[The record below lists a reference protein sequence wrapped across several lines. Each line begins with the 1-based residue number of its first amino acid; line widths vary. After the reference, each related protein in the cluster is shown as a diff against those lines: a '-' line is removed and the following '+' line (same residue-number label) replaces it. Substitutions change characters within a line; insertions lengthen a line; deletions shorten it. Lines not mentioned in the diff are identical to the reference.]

1 MNTKNF
7 FMSGFTDMLVL
18 LILRNEDAYTYDI
31 AKKISNLSDGKLNIS
46 LNTLYTVIYKFEEEG
61 YISEYRVF
69 AGKKRMR
76 VYYRL
81 QPSGHERLRFLI
93 NEYSKLTDAVKTVF
107 DNIDIKEDDTN
118 DE

>member
-1 MNTKNF
+1 MDTFWKTGKLNH
-7 FMSGFTDMLVL
+7 S
-18 LILRNEDAYTYDI
+18 
-31 AKKISNLSDGKLNIS
+31 SNVQFGEGGAGTFSDGKLNIS

>member
-1 MNTKNF
+1 M
-7 FMSGFTDMLVL
+7 
-18 LILRNEDAYTYDI
+18 
-31 AKKISNLSDGKLNIS
+31 
-46 LNTLYTVIYKFEEEG
+46 
-61 YISEYRVF
+61 F